1 MIELDFIKDLDLKRT
16 LENSL
21 DFVYSFRERFEDFPE
36 NKFHQE
42 ENHRIVILYVV
53 SAIEALLLYF
63 YKDRG
68 EKTVNTDY
76 KFIHTLPNEFIH
88 CKKSFSPVVIAVQE
102 KTEKLDR
109 NITLRDLVSFFKDKK
124 LIQEVTANKI
134 LELNDVRNTFHFSK
148 PRAKNC
154 DLARVESALNL
165 LVYTLERAP
174 KALMKN

>member
-53 SAIEALLLYF
+53 SAIEALLMYF

-88 CKKSFSPVVIAVQE
+88 CKIIFSSG
-102 KTEKLDR
+102 
-109 NITLRDLVSFFKDKK
+109 NCC
-124 LIQEVTANKI
+124 
-134 LELNDVRNTFHFSK
+134 
-148 PRAKNC
+148 PREN
-154 DLARVESALNL
+154 
-165 LVYTLERAP
+165 
-174 KALMKN
+174 

>member
-53 SAIEALLLYF
+53 SAIEALLMYF

-68 EKTVNTDY
+68 EKTVNMEY
-76 KFIHTLPNEFIH
+76 KHVHNLPACFEYN
-88 CKKSFSPVVIAVQE
+88 KKKDCPVVIALQE
-102 KTEKLDR
+102 KTPKLDR
-109 NITLRDLVSFFKDKK
+109 QISLHDLVSFFKEKK